1 MINSTL
7 YQSGSP
13 DLVVKGEDSYQK
25 AMSSNPSIEWMFIT
39 LMCCKNCFVCLEI
52 PISLQSTKSLEMA
65 YPNYCSVRSQLH
77 FLLDRKSLSVAG
89 INPGANQPPPIF
101 Y

>member
-25 AMSSNPSIEWMFIT
+25 AMSSNPSIE
-39 LMCCKNCFVCLEI
+39 
-52 PISLQSTKSLEMA
+52 
-65 YPNYCSVRSQLH
+65 
-77 FLLDRKSLSVAG
+77 
-89 INPGANQPPPIF
+89 
-101 Y
+101 

>member
-25 AMSSNPSIEWMFIT
+25 AMSSNPSTGYKM
-39 LMCCKNCFVCLEI
+39 NV
-52 PISLQSTKSLEMA
+52 S
-65 YPNYCSVRSQLH
+65 N
-77 FLLDRKSLSVAG
+77 
-89 INPGANQPPPIF
+89 
-101 Y
+101 